1 MIIEAVYLFC
11 AWLVVQTV
19 YIWILVTLGLI
30 PPALY
35 QQVMG

>member
-1 MIIEAVYLFC
+1 VIIEAVYLLL
-11 AWLVVQTV
+11 AWVVVQSV